1 MTPSEATARCW
12 VEIDLDAL
20 ISNYCEAIRILDGK
34 SQLICVLKA
43 NAYGMGAKVVGQTLY
58 KAGARFF
65 AVACVSE
72 AEELRS
78 VLPDARILV
87 MGLSGREEALR
98 AIEKNIE
105 LTCYSKESASQLLEA
120 ASKAGQKVR
129 AHIKLDTGL
138 HRLGFA
144 PCDDEAM
151 LAFAKD
157 ERVRLEGLYTHLALR
172 NRQEDLR
179 QFALFDRADA
189 LLKES
194 GVAGYLRH
202 ACDSIGMVRYPERH
216 MEAVRAGA
224 WLYGVCPYRCPYP
237 ERDKLIARF
246 MARISD
252 IHQVPAGECVG
263 YDEDH
268 PLARSSRV
276 ATVSA
281 GYVDGFPR
289 LNSLGRA
296 VVCGK
301 SAAVLGLVCMDQLM
315 LDVTDIPLAAPGDT
329 VTLLGDEIGL
339 NEYAATAAMNR
350 NECLSRMGRRVPKL
364 YLKNGEPALITVDL

>member
-20 ISNYCEAIRILDGK
+20 TSNYREAIKILNGQ

-43 NAYGMGAKVVGQTLY
+43 NAYGMGAAVVGQTLY
-58 KAGARFF
+58 EAGARFF

-72 AEELRS
+72 AEELRRA
-78 VLPDARILV
+78 LPDARILV
-87 MGLSGREEALR
+87 MGLCGREEALR
-98 AIEKNIE
+98 AIEQDIE
-105 LTCYSKESASQLLEA
+105 LTCYSPESARQLLAAAGEA
-120 ASKAGQKVR
+120 GRRVR

-144 PCDDEAM
+144 PCDDEAL

-157 ERVRLEGLYTHLALR
+157 SRVRLEGLYTHLALR
-172 NRQEDLR
+172 SQQEDLR

-189 LLKES
+189 LLKAN
-194 GVAGYLRH
+194 GITGYLRH
-202 ACDSIGMVRYPERH
+202 ACDSIGMVRYPQRH
-216 MEAVRAGA
+216 MDAVRAGA
-224 WLYGVCPYRCPYP
+224 WLYGVCPNRCPYP
-237 ERDKLIARF
+237 ERDRLVARF

-252 IHQVPAGECVG
+252 VHQVPAGECVG

-268 PLARSSRV
+268 PLSRNSRV

-289 LNSLGRA
+289 LNSIGRA
-296 VVCGK
+296 LVRGA

-315 LDVTDIPLAAPGDT
+315 LDVTDIPSAAPGDA

-350 NECLSRMGRRVPKL
+350 NECLSRMGRRVPKI
-364 YLKNGEPALITVDL
+364 YLRNGAPALITVDI